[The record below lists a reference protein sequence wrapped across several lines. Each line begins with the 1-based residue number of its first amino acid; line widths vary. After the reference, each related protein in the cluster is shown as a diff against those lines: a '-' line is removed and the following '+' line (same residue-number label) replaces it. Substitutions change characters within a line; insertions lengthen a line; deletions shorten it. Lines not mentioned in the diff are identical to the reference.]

1 MDLSFEWVFP
11 VLCLAMMAL
20 CFFTFDRRAGRRR
33 RFNRSCFGGR
43 SRERKSGSPEEL
55 EREVAWLQEE
65 IDALRHKLNE
75 REEAR

>member
-1 MDLSFEWVFP
+1 MELSFGWIFP

-20 CFFTFDRRAGRRR
+20 CFLTFGRRAGRRG
-33 RFNRSCFGGR
+33 RFNRGCFGGR
-43 SRERKSGSPEEL
+43 PRERKSGSPEEL

-75 REEAR
+75 REASR

>member
-20 CFFTFDRRAGRRR
+20 CFLTFGRRAGWRG
-33 RFNRSCFGGR
+33 RFSRSCFGGR
-43 SRERKSGSPEEL
+43 PRERKSGSPEEL
-55 EREVAWLQEE
+55 EREVAGLQEE

-75 REEAR
+75 REASR